1 MKLGTGQTLPWFSVI
16 RLSAPCVLASMCA
29 ALVAPVL
36 TLPVRQMR
44 RPAAVHS
51 PLDESDQT
59 LLVRVAAGDR
69 AAFAS
74 LFGRFAGRVKSYLI
88 RLGAPGA
95 IAEDLAQDVMVAVW
109 RRAGS
114 YDPSKAKA
122 STWVFV
128 VARNAWIDKLRREK
142 VELAYRS
149 GLDVSE
155 ESDEEAPDEAAV
167 RTQTE
172 ARMRA
177 ALETLSDDQKQVV
190 QLSFFEDR
198 AHSEIAEHL
207 SLPLGTVKSRLRLAL
222 IKLRA
227 QWSALE

>member
-1 MKLGTGQTLPWFSVI
+1 
-16 RLSAPCVLASMCA
+16 MCA
-29 ALVAPVL
+29 AVVASVL
-36 TLPVRQMR
+36 TPPIRPQR

-51 PLDESDQT
+51 PPETSDDV
-59 LLVRVAAGDR
+59 LLVRIAGGDR
-69 AAFAS
+69 TAFAA
-74 LFGRFAGRVKSYLI
+74 LFQRYAGKVKSYLI
-88 RLGAPGA
+88 RLGAAGA
-95 IAEDLAQDVMVAVW
+95 IAEDLAQDVMVAIW

-128 VARNAWIDKLRREK
+128 VARNAWIDRLRREK
-142 VELAYRS
+142 VEFAYRS
-149 GLDVSE
+149 GLDLSE
-155 ESDEEAPDEAAV
+155 ESGDEAPDDAAE

-172 ARMRA
+172 DRMRV
-177 ALETLSDDQKQVV
+177 ALESLSEEQRQVV

-198 AHSEIAEHL
+198 PHSEIAERL

-227 QWSALE
+227 QWSELE